1 MYSVALLAGLAS
13 FVLVLGAAQGLR
25 MVRYD
30 AASSLSMEDS
40 VDGGARGSL
49 LLKAVDGLGDRFG
62 RLLLGIYGPNRRTL
76 LERRLKRAGYPAGL
90 TQAGFIQRETGFIV
104 LAAIVLVFASV
115 LGQVFLGFMVALSLT
130 VWMKLWLINTGMR
143 RSRQIDRDL
152 PEFLD
157 VLAVTV
163 RSGMSFRRAIERVSA
178 YHGGPLAEEMRNAIQ
193 SMRLGVS
200 RRDAFIAVRDNS
212 RSENVATFVSALLQA
227 EELGTP
233 LADVLGDISSE
244 IRRER
249 AQQVRRAAAR
259 AQPKIA
265 LVVTTMILPATL
277 ILILGGM
284 ILINIGSGLGGLR

>member
-1 MYSVALLAGLAS
+1 MHPIALLAGCAAFL
-13 FVLVLGAAQGLR
+13 LVLGVGQGLR

-30 AASSLSMEDS
+30 AASSLSMEEP
-40 VDGGARGSL
+40 VDRGARGSIIVRI
-49 LLKAVDGLGDRFG
+49 VDGLGHRFG
-62 RLLLGIYGPNRRTL
+62 RMLRGAYSPRRRALLDKQ
-76 LERRLKRAGYPAGL
+76 LKRAGYPAGL
-90 TQAGFIQRETGFIV
+90 TQTSFIQRETGFVILAIIV
-104 LAAIVLVFASV
+104 LIFF
-115 LGQVFLGFMVALSLT
+115 FLLDEFLIGVMVAVLLAG
-130 VWMKLWLINTGMR
+130 WMQLWLINTGMR
-143 RSRQIDRDL
+143 RSREIDQDL
-152 PEFLD
+152 PDFLD

-163 RSGMSFRRAIERVSA
+163 RSGMAFRPAIERVSS

-200 RRDAFIAVRDNS
+200 RRDAFIAVRDNA
-212 RSENVATFVSALLQA
+212 RSENVAIFVSAFLQA

-233 LADVLGDISSE
+233 LADALVDISTE

-277 ILILGGM
+277 LLILGGM
-284 ILINIGSGLGGLR
+284 ILINIGSGFGG

>member
-1 MYSVALLAGLAS
+1 MHPPALAAGLVS
-13 FVLVLGAAQGLR
+13 CLLVLGAAQGLR

-30 AASSLSMEDS
+30 AAVRLSMEEPAGS
-40 VDGGARGSL
+40 RARGSL
-49 LLKAVDGLGDRFG
+49 IVRIVDGLGHRFG
-62 RLLLGIYGPNRRTL
+62 RLLRGIYGPRRRAR
-76 LERRLKRAGYPAGL
+76 LERQLRRAGYPAGL
-90 TQAGFIQRETGFIV
+90 TLTSFIQRETGFII
-104 LAAIVLVFASV
+104 LAAIILLLSLLLDEPV
-115 LGQVFLGFMVALSLT
+115 LGGGMALALAGW
-130 VWMKLWLINTGMR
+130 VQLWLLNTGIR
-143 RSRQIDRDL
+143 RSTEIDRDL

-163 RSGMSFRRAIERVSA
+163 RAGMAFRPAIERVSS
-178 YHGGPLAEEMRNAIQ
+178 YHGGPLAEEMRNAIH
-193 SMRLGVS
+193 SMRLGVP

-212 RSENVATFVSALLQA
+212 HSENVAVFVSAFLQA

-233 LADVLGDISSE
+233 LADALVDISSE

-265 LVVTTMILPATL
+265 LVVTTTILPATL

-284 ILINIGSGLGGLR
+284 VLINIGFGFGA

>member
-1 MYSVALLAGLAS
+1 MHPIALLAGCAA

-30 AASSLSMEDS
+30 AASSLSMDEPVDS
-40 VDGGARGSL
+40 RERGSL
-49 LLKAVDGLGDRFG
+49 IVRVVDGLGRRFG
-62 RLLLGIYGPNRRTL
+62 RLFLGMYSPRRRAL
-76 LERRLKRAGYPAGL
+76 LEKQLKRAGYPAGL
-90 TQAGFIQRETGFIV
+90 NQMSFIQREAGFVILAIIV
-104 LAAIVLVFASV
+104 LLFS
-115 LGQVFLGFMVALSLT
+115 FLLDELLIGVMVAVLLAG
-130 VWMKLWLINTGMR
+130 WMRLWLINTGMR
-143 RSRQIDRDL
+143 RSREIDRDL
-152 PEFLD
+152 PDFLD

-163 RSGMSFRRAIERVSA
+163 RSGMAFRPAIERVSS
-178 YHGGPLAEEMRNAIQ
+178 YHGGPLVEEMRNAIY

-212 RSENVATFVSALLQA
+212 RSGNVAIFVSALLQA

-233 LADVLGDISSE
+233 LADALVDISTE

-249 AQQVRRAAAR
+249 AQQVRRAAAK

-265 LVVTTMILPATL
+265 LVVTITILPATL

-284 ILINIGSGLGGLR
+284 ILMNIGSGFGG